1 MKDGLVRVHSG
12 LTDVPVL
19 LRASSDHWGL
29 DSQVGIQTNL
39 DHNPDFFYSIDS
51 RNTGPVWALNLLI
64 CRMGTPTSVKII

>member
-39 DHNPDFFYSIDS
+39 DHNPDFFTQLIAGTLVLLGLSIFS
-51 RNTGPVWALNLLI
+51 SVEWGHLLL
-64 CRMGTPTSVKII
+64 

>member
-39 DHNPDFFYSIDS
+39 DHNPDFFTQLIVGILVLFGLSIFS
-51 RNTGPVWALNLLI
+51 SVEWGHLLL
-64 CRMGTPTSVKII
+64 

>member
-1 MKDGLVRVHSG
+1 MKDGLVSVHSG

-39 DHNPDFFYSIDS
+39 DHNPDFFTQLIVGTLVLFGLSIFS
-51 RNTGPVWALNLLI
+51 SVEWGHLLL
-64 CRMGTPTSVKII
+64 